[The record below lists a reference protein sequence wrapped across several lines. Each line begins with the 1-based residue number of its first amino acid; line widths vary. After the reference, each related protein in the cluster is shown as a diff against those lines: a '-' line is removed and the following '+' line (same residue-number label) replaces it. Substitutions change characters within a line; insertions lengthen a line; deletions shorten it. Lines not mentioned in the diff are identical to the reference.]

1 MQLNHSLI
9 LYMAHPKLS
18 TRPQAAS
25 IARKKTVNALRGRVD
40 PEHSCAPATCHIA

>member
-25 IARKKTVNALRGRVD
+25 IASSSLNCPQENSKRIERPG
-40 PEHSCAPATCHIA
+40 